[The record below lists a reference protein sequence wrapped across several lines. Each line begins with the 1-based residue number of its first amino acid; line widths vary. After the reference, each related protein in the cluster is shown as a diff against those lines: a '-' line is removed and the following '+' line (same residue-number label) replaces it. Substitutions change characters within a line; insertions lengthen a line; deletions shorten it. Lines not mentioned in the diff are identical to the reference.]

1 MPSKIALLLKGP
13 AALARLT
20 SLAALALAGP
30 AHADA
35 AASFRDGKW
44 PAAITQG
51 RAEATPAA
59 LVLAGR
65 SQMTIA
71 AYETRDKAQALAQV
85 QRAEADFDAALAK
98 NPGNVVA
105 AMQKAVAIGYRA
117 KLTRSPGLGKE
128 AKARFEAVRDA
139 HPDYAIAWSAVGGWH
154 AGAIATLGN
163 FMAKAV
169 LGAKPTEIDRNF
181 NQAMKLDPDSPSLR
195 AMYAMTLLDLDR
207 GNAAKAAN
215 VLAGIGTLPARDG
228 FDLLLRA
235 QGVQLA
241 AALKAGDAK
250 AAQSLARR
258 LQAFGT
264 IG

>member
-1 MPSKIALLLKGP
+1 MPSKTLLLTGP
-13 AALARLT
+13 AALARLIGIT
-20 SLAALALAGP
+20 ALALATP
-30 AHADA
+30 AFADA

-65 SQMTIA
+65 SQLTIA

-98 NPGNVVA
+98 NPGDVVA

-117 KLTRSPGLGKE
+117 KLTRSPGLGKD
-128 AKARFEAVRDA
+128 ARARFEAVRDA

-163 FMAKAV
+163 FMASTM
-169 LGAKPTEIDRNF
+169 LGAKSGEIERNF
-181 NQAMKLDPDSPSLR
+181 SQALKLDPNSPSLR
-195 AMYAMTLLDLDR
+195 TIYAMMLLDLDR
-207 GNAAKAAN
+207 GNATKAAGLLN
-215 VLAGIGTLPARDG
+215 GIGTLPARDG
-228 FDLLLRA
+228 FDALLRA

-241 AALKAGDAK
+241 TALKAGDTK
-250 AAQSLARR
+250 AAQVLARR
-258 LQAFGT
+258 LQAFGML
-264 IG
+264 G

>member
-1 MPSKIALLLKGP
+1 MPSKTALLLTG
-13 AALARLT
+13 
-20 SLAALALAGP
+20 LAALALAGP

-44 PAAITQG
+44 PAAIAQG

-65 SQMTIA
+65 SQLTIA

-85 QRAEADFDAALAK
+85 QRAEADFDAALAR
-98 NPGNVVA
+98 NPGDFVA

-117 KLTRSPGLGKE
+117 KLTRSPGLGKD
-128 AKARFEAVRDA
+128 ARARFEAVRDA

-163 FMAKAV
+163 FMAKTM
-169 LGAKPTEIDRNF
+169 LGAKSDEIERNF
-181 NQAMKLDPDSPSLR
+181 SQALKLDPTSPSLR
-195 AMYAMTLLDLDR
+195 TMYAMTLLDLDR
-207 GNAAKAAN
+207 DNAVKAASLLN
-215 VLAGIGTLPARDG
+215 GIAALPARDG
-228 FDLLLRA
+228 FDALVRA

-241 AALKAGDAK
+241 ASLKTGDAR
-250 AAQSLARR
+250 AAQALARR
-258 LQAFGT
+258 LQAFGML
-264 IG
+264 G